1 MNKTELI
8 AAIAD
13 QAELSKKDSE
23 KALSTGCWI
32 WYFRSKHES

>member
-13 QAELSKKDSE
+13 QAELSKKRE
-23 KALSTGCWI
+23 QQEREEILRLA
-32 WYFRSKHES
+32 RP

>member
-23 KALSTGCWI
+23 KALSMLLQ
-32 WYFRSKHES
+32 KN

>member
-23 KALSTGCWI
+23 KALKAFLSMLLQ
-32 WYFRSKHES
+32 KN

>member
-13 QAELSKKDSE
+13 QAELSKKDS
-23 KALSTGCWI
+23 
-32 WYFRSKHES
+32 RESFKSIR